1 MPQQRSLLGAF
12 LFAGDDVEKRVGV
25 LSGGER
31 ARLALAKMLV
41 APEALLCLDEPTNH
55 LDIDSVDML
64 ENALKNFPGTIVLI
78 SHDEH
83 LVRAVANRV
92 VDIRDGK
99 MTVYD
104 GDYEYYQFK
113 REDLAQRAAA
123 GADTGATARMARPQ
137 EKLVDAGLEPVR
149 EGKKTK
155 EQKRAEAAARA
166 ELNRRL
172 KGTKDRLKKV
182 ESELEVK
189 RARYDELMVLMAS
202 EELYADQDKF
212 SAALGEYNGLKQEL
226 PALEDEW
233 LELSTIIEEETAR
246 GCA

>member
-1 MPQQRSLLGAF
+1 M
-12 LFAGDDVEKRVGV
+12 
-25 LSGGER
+25 
-31 ARLALAKMLV
+31 
-41 APEALLCLDEPTNH
+41 
-55 LDIDSVDML
+55 
-64 ENALKNFPGTIVLI
+64 LI

-99 MTVYD
+99 MTVCD

-123 GADTGATARMARPQ
+123 EADTGAAARMARPQ
-137 EKLVDAGLEPVR
+137 EKPVDAGPEPVR

>member
-1 MPQQRSLLGAF
+1 
-12 LFAGDDVEKRVGV
+12 
-25 LSGGER
+25 
-31 ARLALAKMLV
+31 
-41 APEALLCLDEPTNH
+41 
-55 LDIDSVDML
+55 ML
-64 ENALKNFPGTIVLI
+64 EEALKNFPGTIVLI

-83 LVRAVANRV
+83 LVRSVANRV

-104 GDYEYYQFK
+104 GDYEYYLFK

-123 GADTGATARMARPQ
+123 AAASAPGPSAPVKPAVVERSADAAPA
-137 EKLVDAGLEPVR
+137 VR
-149 EGKKTK
+149 EGRKTK

-182 ESELEVK
+182 EAALEVK
-189 RARYDELMVLMAS
+189 RARYDELMALMAS

-212 SAALGEYNGLKQEL
+212 NEALAEYNALKQEL
-226 PALEDEW
+226 PGLEDEW
-233 LELSTIIEEETAR
+233 LELSTTIEEETAR
-246 GCA
+246 GLA